1 MKKMAKAIRNFSIDI
16 DLIEKLR
23 TVNASELV
31 NNFLR
36 EYFRKEDINQMN
48 KEEIKLAIEK
58 EKARINYEEKLR
70 EIEQNETE

>member
-1 MKKMAKAIRNFSIDI
+1 MAKAIRNFSIDI

-36 EYFRKEDINQMN
+36 EYFRKNDINQMN
-48 KEEIKLAIEK
+48 KDEIQLAIEK

-70 EIEQNETE
+70 EIEQNGTE

>member
-1 MKKMAKAIRNFSIDI
+1 MAKAIRNFSIDI